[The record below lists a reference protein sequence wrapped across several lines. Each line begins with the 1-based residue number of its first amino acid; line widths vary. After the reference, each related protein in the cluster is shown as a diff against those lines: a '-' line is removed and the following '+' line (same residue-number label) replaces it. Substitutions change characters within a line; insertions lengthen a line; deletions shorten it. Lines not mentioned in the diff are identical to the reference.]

1 MNQRDPAVQEDKQIL
16 KFRDQVPVPV
26 RAFLLVVGLFACLM
40 PVWELRRL
48 FWPVTPF
55 TAIAL
60 VFALGAASV
69 GGAFIFAGLYGQNV
83 LWTIRPGRIRII
95 TRSFLGQPR
104 IVTFLPKGGA
114 RLEVEEDSSSD
125 GPDYW
130 RVALIATD
138 GKRYRMGKHT
148 SAAEAEA
155 EFGHVN
161 RLFHSRAAA

>member
-1 MNQRDPAVQEDKQIL
+1 MDRPDSKNIL
-16 KFRDQVPVPV
+16 KFRQRMPVPV
-26 RAFLLVVGLFACLM
+26 RGFLVVVGLFACLM
-40 PVWELRRL
+40 PVWDLRRL

-69 GGAFIFAGLYGQNV
+69 GGAFIFAGLYGRNV
-83 LWTIRPGRIRII
+83 LWTIRPGHIRII
-95 TRSFLGQPR
+95 TRSYFGRPR
-104 IVTFLPKGGA
+104 SVTFLPRSGA

-138 GKRYRMGKHT
+138 GKRYRLDKHT
-148 SAAEAEA
+148 SPAEAEA
-155 EFGHVN
+155 EYRRVD
-161 RLFHSRAAA
+161 RLFHGRAAA

>member
-1 MNQRDPAVQEDKQIL
+1 MDQPDSKNIL
-16 KFRDQVPVPV
+16 KFRQRMPIPV
-26 RAFLLVVGLFACLM
+26 RGLLVAAGLFACLM
-40 PVWELRRL
+40 PVWDLRRL
-48 FWPVTPF
+48 LWPVTPF

-95 TRSFLGQPR
+95 TRSFFGRPR
-104 IVTFLPKGGA
+104 IVTFLPKGDA

-125 GPDYW
+125 GPDFW
-130 RVALIATD
+130 RVALISAD
-138 GKRYRMGKHT
+138 GKRYRLDKHR
-148 SAAEAEA
+148 SSAEAEA
-155 EFGHVN
+155 EYRRVN